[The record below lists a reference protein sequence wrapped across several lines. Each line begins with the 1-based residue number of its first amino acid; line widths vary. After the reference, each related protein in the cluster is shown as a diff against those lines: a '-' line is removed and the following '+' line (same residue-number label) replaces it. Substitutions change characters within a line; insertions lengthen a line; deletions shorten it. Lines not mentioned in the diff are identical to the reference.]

1 MILNEILDT
10 RFKNVH
16 WERKP
21 GEGTEFKFTVP
32 GNTAYNPNNVD
43 IEYTVNIERPK
54 KLRVEPAK
62 ADAIPGEPKPFLVKL
77 SSVTFSNHLT
87 RYQTLG
93 SEGYRDI
100 NAQLL
105 FSTIAKIVV
114 YYIENVSVTSQGII
128 FVPAHG
134 RVRKAYNI
142 LAKVAEKRS
151 ELVWI
156 NPDRPSNYI
165 LIRKDIFEAYKRKIG
180 V

>member
-16 WERKP
+16 WDRKS

-32 GNTAYNPNNVD
+32 GNAAYNPNDVD
-43 IEYTVNIERPK
+43 IEYTVNIQKPHKR
-54 KLRVEPAK
+54 RVVPAK

-77 SSVTFSNHLT
+77 SSVTFRNHLT
-87 RYQTLG
+87 GYRTLG
-93 SEGYRDI
+93 SGGYRDI

-105 FSTIAKIVV
+105 FSTIAKIIV
-114 YYIENVSVTSQGII
+114 YYIESVSGTSQGIT
-128 FVPAHG
+128 FVPAHE
-134 RVRKAYNI
+134 RLRKAYNI